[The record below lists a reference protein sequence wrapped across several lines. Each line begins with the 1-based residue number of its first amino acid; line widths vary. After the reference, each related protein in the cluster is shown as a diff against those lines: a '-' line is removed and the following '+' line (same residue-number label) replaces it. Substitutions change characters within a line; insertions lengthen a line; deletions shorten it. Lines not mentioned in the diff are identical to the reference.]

1 MAEWALR
8 ARLGEATGGC
18 GTALSETGIWKPL
31 DDRVAAS
38 RHMLLDGERNEGD
51 VLAFRSRSSALSVKA
66 RFLCPISGPRFAAL
80 KSGAAAPPRRRT
92 GGAVVVEELEEEL
105 EEELKEHT
113 RGGAVF
119 AVLVGV

>member
-1 MAEWALR
+1 
-8 ARLGEATGGC
+8 
-18 GTALSETGIWKPL
+18 
-31 DDRVAAS
+31 
-38 RHMLLDGERNEGD
+38 MLLDGERNEGD

-92 GGAVVVEELEEEL
+92 GGAVVVEELEEKL
-105 EEELKEHT
+105 EEELEEHT